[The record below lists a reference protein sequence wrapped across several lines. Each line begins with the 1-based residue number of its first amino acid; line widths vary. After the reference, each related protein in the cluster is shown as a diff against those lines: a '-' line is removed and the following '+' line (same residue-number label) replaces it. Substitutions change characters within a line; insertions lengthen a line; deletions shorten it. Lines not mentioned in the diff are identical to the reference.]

1 MGVDTFDT
9 KFFGSFNDCAVQ
21 WLTFRTTVYLF
32 YGAIVSN
39 SIKTQ
44 TDKETS
50 GQTAAIEFGAF

>member
-1 MGVDTFDT
+1 
-9 KFFGSFNDCAVQ
+9 
-21 WLTFRTTVYLF
+21 
-32 YGAIVSN
+32 VSN